1 MRHMM
6 NAKLLTV
13 LASLTVSCAQAAAPG
28 ISHRSGATSS
38 FNLTAAAGFI
48 NQPDGASVYSW
59 GYGCA
64 NGTENTFLP
73 LAIQNANCPPMQI
86 PGPTLIVSAGD
97 TVSVTLT
104 NNLPAAA

>member
-28 ISHRSGATSS
+28 IEHRSGASSS

-48 NQPDGASVYSW
+48 NQPDGASIYSW
-59 GYGCA
+59 GYGCT
-64 NGTENTFLP
+64 NGPENSFLP
-73 LAIQNANCPPMQI
+73 AMSNANCPQMQI
-86 PGPTLIVSAGD
+86 PAPTLIVTRADRGS
-97 TVSVTLT
+97 T
-104 NNLPAAA
+104 